1 MQAIGKLLRPL
12 GRAAGIR
19 IGRETVFLPALV
31 RPAPATMRGFLWCLS
46 QGRRPVPPPLPGRV
60 SLPAGRLPG
69 DYWEQVG
76 FRRFGKTALRID
88 MVERIAAK
96 AWDQAKA
103 GGKAG
108 FEISP
113 DLLSLA
119 GCGAA
124 DMAQILR
131 GLGFKGREVEGV
143 LRFRPSARR
152 PAPDARAD
160 GKAKGKAK
168 TPAPTVAPKVDPHS
182 PFAKLKDLVLS

>member
-1 MQAIGKLLRPL
+1 M
-12 GRAAGIR
+12 
-19 IGRETVFLPALV
+19 FLPALV
-31 RPAPATMRGFLWCLS
+31 RPAPAAMRGFLWCLT

-60 SLPAGRLPG
+60 SLPAGRLPRE
-69 DYWEQVG
+69 YWEQVG

-88 MVERIAAK
+88 MVERIAAR
-96 AWDQAKA
+96 AWDLAKA

-124 DMAQILR
+124 EMAQILR
-131 GLGFKGREVEGV
+131 GLGFKGREVEGA
-143 LRFRPSARR
+143 LRFRPAARR
-152 PAPDARAD
+152 TATNTPTR
-160 GKAKGKAK
+160 GKAKGRAKAN
-168 TPAPTVAPKVDPHS
+168 TPAPPAAPKVDPHS